1 MEEAGERSKVEL
13 HRVRGAENSLRVG
26 GRGQLKLVENWS
38 CALKAL
44 RNKWEYRGENL
55 NES

>member
-26 GRGQLKLVENWS
+26 TEGSKTSGKLELRAEGIEKQMGVQRRKLK
-38 CALKAL
+38 
-44 RNKWEYRGENL
+44 
-55 NES
+55 